1 MNLISDGPVFIIG
14 SERSGTNLLRR
25 RITEHQS
32 LLIGPSPIHILKIM
46 RFSEPYY
53 GGFEK
58 EDNLKEAVEDAIGLT
73 KHHFAPWDT
82 DLNCQAVMKEYD
94 RIAGNDRTV
103 VGIMHVV
110 YTLYAE
116 SKGYRSYICKDND
129 LFLFVDPIVNQI
141 QNARFI
147 YIHRDPRDVVV
158 SQRNRITQNPN
169 VVYLSELWRGN
180 QEVCLAQQYWLTK
193 NNLCSTVSYRDLITN
208 EDQVLKKLFRELSL
222 PYNPYPNDSA
232 LYNESTDI
240 QEWKNISNKT
250 ITNNFDK
257 YLTALTKNQIKLVE
271 SICWNQMKA
280 LRYNTTCGS
289 RPTLGRWERQV
300 NIGKGKIGRLLRSI
314 TSKNR
319 LTAGQKERRNYIKKL
334 RNKIA

>member
-1 MNLISDGPVFIIG
+1 MNPISDKPVFIIG

-46 RFSEPYY
+46 QFSEPYY

-58 EDNLKEAVEDAIGLT
+58 EDNLREAVEDAIGLT
-73 KHHFAPWDT
+73 KYHFAPWDI
-82 DLNCQAVMKEYD
+82 DLTAQIVMEEYG

-116 SKGYRSYICKDND
+116 SKGYSSYVCKDND
-129 LFLFVDPIVNQI
+129 LCLFVDPIVNQI
-141 QNARFI
+141 HNAHFI

-169 VVYLSELWRGN
+169 VVYLAELWREN
-180 QEVCLAQQYWLTK
+180 QEVCLAQQHWLTK
-193 NNLCSTVSYRDLITN
+193 DNLCSTVSYRDLITN

-222 PYNPYPNDSA
+222 PYNPSPNDSA

-240 QEWKNISNKT
+240 QEWKNISKRT
-250 ITNNFDK
+250 INNNFDK

-280 LRYNTTCGS
+280 LGYSTTHDS
-289 RPTLGRWERQV
+289 RPILGRWERQA
-300 NIGKGKIGRLLRSI
+300 NIGKGKIGRLLRSL
-314 TSKNR
+314 TSKNQ
-319 LTAGQKERRNYIKKL
+319 LTAGQKEQRDYIKKL